1 MSSSYQ
7 EPAAAESEEKID
19 EEEEILRDIE
29 VLMQRLRDIRR
40 RR

>member
-7 EPAAAESEEKID
+7 EPAVAESEEEID

>member
-7 EPAAAESEEKID
+7 EPAVAESEEID